1 MIKSWNEMDL
11 AHYRK
16 LLDVIRKEWEN
27 ELDMNLAMVSVLSD
41 IPLEEIQNMELNK
54 LQELINNL
62 KFVENQYKPKTPETK
77 YIIGDREYRVFF
89 NVNKMTASQYI
100 DFQNFYKKY
109 DDFMPNIAACFLLPN
124 GKKYGE
130 DYDPIDEA
138 EFLNNHLTIDVFS
151 DIMFFFVNLLRLSTL
166 TTLHS
171 SEKEMKKELK
181 KTKDKLERRKI
192 LRSLIQTRRLVL
204 LLKNEAELSE
214 SIR

>member
-1 MIKSWNEMDL
+1 MNL

-41 IPLEEIQNMELNK
+41 ISLEEIQNMELNK

-62 KFVENQYKPKTPETK
+62 KFVESTYKPKTPETK
-77 YIIGDREYRVFF
+77 YIIGDREYKVFF

-109 DDFMPNIAACFLLPN
+109 DDYMPNLAACFLLPE

-138 EFLNNHLTIDVFS
+138 EFLNTHLTIDIFS
-151 DIMFFFVNLLRLSTL
+151 DIMFFFVNLLQVSTL
-166 TTLHS
+166 STLHS
-171 SEKEMKKELK
+171 SEREMKKRLR
-181 KTKDKLERRKI
+181 KTKDKLERRK
-192 LRSLIQTRRLVL
+192 LLKSLIQTRRLIL

-214 SIR
+214 

>member
-1 MIKSWNEMDL
+1 MNL

-41 IPLEEIQNMELNK
+41 ISLEEIQNMELNK

-62 KFVENQYKPKTPETK
+62 KFVESTYKPKTPETK
-77 YIIGDREYRVFF
+77 YIIGDREYKVFF

-109 DDFMPNIAACFLLPN
+109 DDYMPNLAACFLLPE

-138 EFLNNHLTIDVFS
+138 EFLNTHLTIDIFS

-166 TTLHS
+166 STLHS
-171 SEKEMKKELK
+171 SEREMKKRLR
-181 KTKDKLERRKI
+181 KTKDKLERRK
-192 LRSLIQTRRLVL
+192 LLKSLIQTRRLIL

-214 SIR
+214 